1 MDAVSSLT
9 KYVLALEQSAS
20 VTARAEDRS
29 GYALLMADAA
39 PLLAAAVEAGSQVDI
54 SRRISNHERLWGNLW
69 LQDPAVQSASD
80 AWQAEKLA
88 CSRVAA

>member
-20 VTARAEDRS
+20 ATARAEDRS

-54 SRRISNHERLWGNLW
+54 SMRISRHEKLWGNLW
-69 LQDPAVQSASD
+69 LQDPAFQSASD
-80 AWQAEKLA
+80 AWQAAKLA
-88 CSRVAA
+88 CARVAV